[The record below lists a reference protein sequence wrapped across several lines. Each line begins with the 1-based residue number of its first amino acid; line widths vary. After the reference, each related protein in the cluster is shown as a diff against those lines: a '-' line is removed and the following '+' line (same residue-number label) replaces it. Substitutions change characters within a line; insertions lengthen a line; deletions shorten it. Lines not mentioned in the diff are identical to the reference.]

1 MISQL
6 RTGYV
11 YNLNQYMKTLEQR
24 NNYLRQIKFE
34 QKSKELLDVWDEQ
47 LAVLG
52 EKIYLY
58 RKEFIEKIKEKINI
72 IHNEITNNREKIVIE
87 YKSNCKDKQEYLNL
101 LKKSRELDIQKGYT
115 VNGIHRDDFSVFI
128 NDKQVNIYG
137 SQGQQRTTVI
147 SLKMSELE
155 VIYDEIGEYPILLL
169 DDFMSELDDL
179 RIQNFIKK
187 IKNNQ
192 VLITCTDKMKLE
204 QQSGKVFRIEQGKVS

>member
-11 YNLNQYMKTLEQR
+11 YSLNQYMKTLEQR

-34 QKSKELLDVWDEQ
+34 QKTKELLDIWDEQ

-87 YKSNCKDKQEYLNL
+87 YKSNCKNKQEYLNI

>member
-11 YNLNQYMKTLEQR
+11 YSLNQYMKTLEQR

-72 IHNEITNNREKIVIE
+72 IHNEITNNKEKIVIE

-204 QQSGKVFRIEQGKVS
+204 QQSGRVFKIEQGKVS

>member
-11 YNLNQYMKTLEQR
+11 YSLNQYMKTLEQR

-34 QKSKELLDVWDEQ
+34 QKSKELLDIWDEQ

-72 IHNEITNNREKIVIE
+72 IHNEITNNKEKIVIE
-87 YKSNCKDKQEYLNL
+87 YKSNCKDKQEYLKL

-204 QQSGKVFRIEQGKVS
+204 QQSGNVFKIEQGKVS